1 MLELQGAVVHV
12 GLGAGRLKEIDL
24 TQGRISEEE

>member
-1 MLELQGAVVHV
+1 VHV